1 MPHLSITRGTNP
13 TITFT
18 LPESDAAVSSAKIIF
33 AQRRS
38 GIRIEK
44 NLADCSVAEG
54 KIILQLKQ
62 QDTVCLER
70 GGLEMQLRLGM
81 GGGAYASPI
90 YRLYVKDV
98 LADGVIK
105 V

>member
-18 LPESDAAVSSAKIIF
+18 LPESDAAVSSAKITF

-38 GIRIEK
+38 GITIEK
-44 NLADCSVAEG
+44 DLADCSVSDG
-54 KIILQLKQ
+54 KIILQLNQ
-62 QDTVCLER
+62 RDTVCFKK
-70 GGLEMQLRLGM
+70 GGIEMQLRLGM

-98 LADGVIK
+98 LADGEIK